1 MLWVTDESVAARAE
15 DAWHQAG
22 DNVAVKRGVAAVPV
36 LTGPSATP

>member
-1 MLWVTDESVAARAE
+1 MLRVTGEDVAARAE

-22 DNVAVKRGVAAVPV
+22 DYVEAKHGVAAVPV